1 MTETK
6 ASTPSLARHGVVM
19 AAGSLVS
26 RVTGFLRNVVMGAAL
41 GGLVLGNSYTTA
53 QYFPQMIYEMLMGGI
68 LTSVVV
74 PLIVKARNRD
84 ADQGVAYTQRLL
96 TLAVTFLAIATALI
110 VAAAPL
116 LTRLAAED
124 NHELVTRLS
133 YFMLPAI
140 FFYGLCALL
149 QAVLNTRDHFAM
161 PMWAPILNNIVI
173 IAVGAVFFVLY
184 TSSGDDAERTSII
197 SGNVTTAMVLVL
209 GLGTLAGI
217 VTQSLAL
224 WPALRKVGFRWKWR
238 WDLRALGL
246 GEIGRLGAWI
256 LLYVAMNQVAMVV
269 LIRLANYAAANG
281 DPDALTPGPIHY
293 NNAYLIMMMA
303 HGIIAVSII
312 TALMP
317 RLSQAAAEG
326 RFGDVAAGLSQG
338 TRLSTL
344 ALMPITVCYVVLGTP
359 LAVLLFDW
367 GNFDFA
373 SASATGLIIAVAGVT
388 LIPFAI
394 SQLQT
399 FAFYAMTDT
408 KTVALINIPVVAVRV
423 VGCLLVVALFPAEQV
438 VAGLMGALGLSF
450 VLTVALS
457 TYYLRRRVGL
467 LGMRKVAWTW
477 VRQLAAGATAGLAG
491 WAALGILPDASAGKV
506 TLLGILAGVG
516 VLILAVYAVAAYV
529 LRVPEIHDLTS
540 MVKAKLGK
548 S

>member
-96 TLAVTFLAIATALI
+96 SLAVTFLAIATALI

-116 LTRLAAED
+116 LTRLATED
-124 NHELVTRLS
+124 NHELVTQLS

-173 IAVGAVFFVLY
+173 IVVGAVFFVLY
-184 TSSGDDAERTSII
+184 TSTGNDAEREAII
-197 SGNVTTAMVLVL
+197 SGNVSNAMVLVL

-238 WDLRALGL
+238 WDFRALGL

-281 DPDALTPGPIHY
+281 EPGVLTPGPIHY

-317 RLSQAAAEG
+317 RLSQAASEG

-408 KTVALINIPVVAVRV
+408 KTVALINLPVVAVRV
-423 VGCLLVVALFPAEQV
+423 IGCLLVVVLFPAEQV

-450 VLTVALS
+450 VLTVVLS

-467 LGMRKVAWTW
+467 LGMRQVGSTW
-477 VRQLAAGATAGLAG
+477 ARQLVAGVIAGVVG
-491 WAALGILPDASAGKV
+491 WAALSVLPDADAGKI
-506 TLLGILAGVG
+506 TLVGILAGLG
-516 VLILAVYAVAAYV
+516 VLILAVYGVAAYL
-529 LRVPEIHDLTS
+529 LRIPEIHDLTS
-540 MVKAKLGK
+540 MIKAKLGK

>member
-1 MTETK
+1 M
-6 ASTPSLARHGVVM
+6 ARHGVVM

-96 TLAVTFLAIATALI
+96 SLAVTFLAIATALI

-116 LTRLAAED
+116 LTRLATED
-124 NHELVTRLS
+124 NHELVTQLS

-173 IAVGAVFFVLY
+173 IVVGAVFFVLY
-184 TSSGDDAERTSII
+184 TSTGNDAEREAII
-197 SGNVTTAMVLVL
+197 SGNVSNAMVLVL

-238 WDLRALGL
+238 WDFRALGL

-281 DPDALTPGPIHY
+281 EPGVLTPGPIHY

-317 RLSQAAAEG
+317 RLSQAASEG

-408 KTVALINIPVVAVRV
+408 KTVALINLPVVAVRV
-423 VGCLLVVALFPAEQV
+423 IGCLLVVVLFPAEQV

-450 VLTVALS
+450 VLTVVLS

-467 LGMRKVAWTW
+467 LGMRQVGSTW
-477 VRQLAAGATAGLAG
+477 ARQLVAGVIAGVVG
-491 WAALGILPDASAGKV
+491 WAALSVLPDADAGKI
-506 TLLGILAGVG
+506 TLVGILAGLG
-516 VLILAVYAVAAYV
+516 VLILAVYGVAAYL
-529 LRVPEIHDLTS
+529 LRIPEIHDLTS
-540 MVKAKLGK
+540 MIKAKLGK

>member
-6 ASTPSLARHGVVM
+6 ASSPSLARHGAIM

-26 RVTGFLRNVVMGAAL
+26 RITGFLRNVVMGAAL

-84 ADQGVAYTQRLL
+84 ADAGVAYTQRLL
-96 TLAVTFLAIATALI
+96 TLAVTFLALATVCI

-116 LTRLAAED
+116 LTQLAAED

-149 QAVLNTRDHFAM
+149 QAVLNTRDHFAV

-173 IAVGAVFFVLY
+173 IVVGVVFFALY
-184 TSSGDDAERTSII
+184 TSSSDDAARESII
-197 SGNVTTAMVLVL
+197 SGDLTTAMVLVL

-238 WDLRALGL
+238 WDFRALGL

-256 LLYVAMNQVAMVV
+256 LLYVGMNQIAMVV

-281 DPDALTPGPIHY
+281 TDGVLTPGPIHY

-326 RFGDVAAGLSQG
+326 RLGEVAAGLSQG

-344 ALMPITVCYVVLGTP
+344 ALTPITVCYVVLGTP

-373 SASATGLIIAVAGVT
+373 SASATGLIIAVAGIT

-408 KTVALINIPVVAVRV
+408 KTVALINIPVVVVRV
-423 VGCLLVVALFPAEQV
+423 VGCLLVVAFLPPEHV

-450 VLTVALS
+450 VLTVVLS

-467 LGMRKVAWTW
+467 LGMRQVSLTW
-477 VRQLAAGATAGLAG
+477 VRQLVAGAVAGAVAF
-491 WAALGILPDASAGKV
+491 AAMRMLPDASAGKL
-506 TLLGILAGVG
+506 TLVG
-516 VLILAVYAVAAYV
+516 VLAIAGLLIFGVYFVVAYL
-529 LRVPEIHDLTS
+529 LRTPEIRDLTS
-540 MVKAKLGK
+540 MVKAKLGR
-548 S
+548 

>member
-6 ASTPSLARHGVVM
+6 ASSPSLARHGAIM

-26 RVTGFLRNVVMGAAL
+26 RITGFLRNVVMGAAL

-84 ADQGVAYTQRLL
+84 ADAGVAYTQRLL
-96 TLAVTFLAIATALI
+96 TLAVTFLALATACI

-149 QAVLNTRDHFAM
+149 QAVLNTRDHFAV

-173 IAVGAVFFVLY
+173 IVVGVVFFVLY
-184 TSSGDDAERTSII
+184 TSSADEATRDSII

-224 WPALRKVGFRWKWR
+224 WPALRKVGFTWKWR
-238 WDLRALGL
+238 WDFRALGL

-256 LLYVAMNQVAMVV
+256 LLYVGMNQIAMVV

-281 DPDALTPGPIHY
+281 TDGVLTPGPIHY

-317 RLSQAAAEG
+317 RLSQAATEG
-326 RFGDVAAGLSQG
+326 RLGDVAAGLSQG

-373 SASATGLIIAVAGVT
+373 SASATGLIIAVAGIT

-408 KTVALINIPVVAVRV
+408 KTVALINIPVVVVRV
-423 VGCLLVVALFPAEQV
+423 VGCLLVVAFLPAEHV

-450 VLTVALS
+450 VLTVVLS

-467 LGMRKVAWTW
+467 LGMREISWTW
-477 VRQLAAGATAGLAG
+477 IRQLIAGAVAGAVAYG
-491 WAALGILPDASAGKV
+491 AMQMLPDASAGKL
-506 TLLGILAGVG
+506 TLVG
-516 VLILAVYAVAAYV
+516 VLAVAGLLIFGVYFVVAY
-529 LRVPEIHDLTS
+529 LLKTPEIRDLTS
-540 MVKAKLGK
+540 MVRAKLGR
-548 S
+548 

>member
-1 MTETK
+1 
-6 ASTPSLARHGVVM
+6 M

-26 RVTGFLRNVVMGAAL
+26 RITGFLRNVVMGAAL

-74 PLIVKARNRD
+74 PLIVKARSRD

-96 TLAVTFLAIATALI
+96 TGSVAFLAVATALM

-116 LTRLAAED
+116 LTQLATDD

-173 IAVGAVFFVLY
+173 IIVGGVFFALY
-184 TSSGDDAERTSII
+184 TSSGHTGRDAVI
-197 SGNVTTAMVLVL
+197 SGEVTTAMILVL

-238 WDLRALGL
+238 WDLRELGL

-256 LLYVAMNQVAMVV
+256 LLYVALNQIAMVV
-269 LIRLANYAAANG
+269 LIRLANQAANNG
-281 DPDALTPGPIHY
+281 EPGVLTPGPIHY

-312 TALMP
+312 TAMMP
-317 RLSQAAAEG
+317 RLSQAASEG

-344 ALMPITVCYVVLGTP
+344 ALMPITVCYIVLGTP

-373 SASATGLIIAVAGVT
+373 SASATGHIIAIAGIT

-408 KTVALINIPVVAVRV
+408 KTVALINIPVVAVRIAS
-423 VGCLLVVALFPAEQV
+423 CFLVVALLPAEHM

-450 VLTVALS
+450 VLTVVLS
-457 TYYLRRRVGL
+457 TYLLRRRVGL
-467 LGMRKVAWTW
+467 LGMRTIAWTW
-477 VRQLAAGATAGLAG
+477 ARQLVAGVVAGLAG
-491 WAALGILPDASAGKV
+491 WAALGVLPDASSGKL
-506 TLLGILAGVG
+506 TLLGVLAGVG
-516 VLILAVYAVAAYV
+516 ILILAVYVVVAYI
-529 LRVPEIHDLTS
+529 LRIPEIQDATA
-540 MVKAKLGK
+540 MVKTKLGRA
-548 S
+548 